1 KSKDGLRPGCIIFDE
16 VHAYENYD
24 NIKVFTSALGK
35 VKNPRV
41 FYITTDG
48 NVRGGVL
55 DDFKEESKQ
64 ILNEEIKNSKML
76 PLIFKLDSIEEME
89 NIDLLEKANPSIKYN
104 SDLRTQIL
112 KDIDKAKNRPQMMIE
127 LLTKR

>member
-1 KSKDGLRPGCIIFDE
+1 FKKTNSYLKFRTNNAKSKDGLRPGCIIFDE

-55 DDFKEESKQ
+55 DDFKEKGLQ
-64 ILNEEIKNSKML
+64 ILN
-76 PLIFKLDSIEEME
+76 
-89 NIDLLEKANPSIKYN
+89 
-104 SDLRTQIL
+104 
-112 KDIDKAKNRPQMMIE
+112 
-127 LLTKR
+127 